1 LKLKKRPLLLVI
13 FLLILA
19 GGFFLFVKKITV
31 LQIKNLDHSQ
41 TLRIRTG
48 PSGTFSIFYI
58 NSIYDEPVSE
68 EFQIKG
74 ETIILKGVRTKSPGV
89 MGYYGFDDTKELHTM
104 NRNLGT
110 AFIFKNGMVE
120 GQGLRIGDKKIF
132 LNEIGEK
139 GNSIQI
145 SVDFMRL
152 GCYLFLMLCNSN
164 N

>member
-1 LKLKKRPLLLVI
+1 VI
-13 FLLILA
+13 GILILA
-19 GGFFLFVKKITV
+19 GGIFLFVKKITV

-74 ETIILKGVRTKSPGV
+74 DSMFLKGVRTKSPGV
-89 MGYYGFDDTKELHTM
+89 MGYYGFDDTRELHPM
-104 NRNLGT
+104 NKNLG
-110 AFIFKNGMVE
+110 ASFIFKKGLVE
-120 GQGLRIGDKKIF
+120 GQGLQIGKKKIY

-139 GNSIQI
+139 GDSIQL
-145 SVDFMRL
+145 SAEFMRL
-152 GCYLFLMLCNSN
+152 GHYLLLMLCNN
-164 N
+164 

>member
-13 FLLILA
+13 GIIVLA
-19 GGFFLFVKKITV
+19 GGVFLFAKKITV
-31 LQIKNLDHSQ
+31 LQVRNLDHPQ

-48 PSGTFSIFYI
+48 PSGAFSIFYI

-74 ETIILKGVRTKSPGV
+74 DSIILKGVRTKSPGV
-89 MGYYGFDDTKELHTM
+89 MGYYGFDDIREFHPLDK
-104 NRNLGT
+104 NLGT

-120 GQGLRIGDKKIF
+120 GQGVRIGDKKIF

-139 GNSIQI
+139 GNSIRL
-145 SVDFMRL
+145 SVEFMRF
-152 GCYLFLMLCNSN
+152 GRYLLLMMCNN
-164 N
+164 

>member
-1 LKLKKRPLLLVI
+1 VI
-13 FLLILA
+13 GILILA
-19 GGFFLFVKKITV
+19 GGVFLFVKKITV
-31 LQIKNLDHSQ
+31 LQVRNLDHSQ

-48 PSGTFSIFYI
+48 PSGAFSIFYI

-74 ETIILKGVRTKSPGV
+74 DAIILKGVRTKSPGV
-89 MGYYGFDDTKELHTM
+89 MGYYGFDDTRELHTM
-104 NRNLGT
+104 SKNLG
-110 AFIFKNGMVE
+110 ASFIFKNGMVE
-120 GQGLRIGDKKIF
+120 GQGLRIGEKKIF
-132 LNEIGEK
+132 LNELGEK

-145 SVDFMRL
+145 SADSMRL

>member
-13 FLLILA
+13 GIIILA
-19 GGFFLFVKKITV
+19 GGVFLFAKKITV
-31 LQIKNLDHSQ
+31 LQLRNLDHPQ

-48 PSGTFSIFYI
+48 PSGAFSIFYI

-74 ETIILKGVRTKSPGV
+74 DSIILKGVRTKSPGV
-89 MGYYGFDDTKELHTM
+89 MGYYGFDDNREFHPM
-104 NRNLGT
+104 NKDLGT

-120 GQGLRIGDKKIF
+120 GQGVRIGDKKIF

-139 GNSIQI
+139 GNSIKL
-145 SVDFMRL
+145 SVEFMRF
-152 GCYLFLMLCNSN
+152 GRYLLLMMCNN
-164 N
+164 